1 MLRPPSMRSSLSRLA
16 RRPLLYLVF
25 SASVFWAGAFY
36 LAPRGTAAALERV
49 SMASVLGA
57 LLLTSTNLLLRFMRW
72 HFLLRR
78 CRLYPPTRES
88 LALFTAALPMALTP
102 LYLGE
107 LVKPWVLKQRHGF
120 PLRASLTVVLFERFL
135 DLLALA
141 VLAAV
146 GAPGG
151 LTRTIAGVAALVLGA
166 LMLMR
171 GALLRLL
178 HLAARLRFLHALS
191 GVLRPSAAALH
202 ALAEPRALMQ
212 ALVPTFLAWALAG
225 ATLPLLGRGLAGAP
239 GPVSGTALYA
249 AATLAGAATGLPGGI
264 GALELTL
271 GAALR
276 RGGLAA
282 EDAAA
287 LVLLVRLSTLWFAFA
302 LGAVVLFTRFRRY
315 LTFEDGPERG
325 HFEELSSIYDA
336 QIPPH
341 VAERLLGRKVDLME
355 RSLRRAGRAGARGL
369 DLGCG
374 TGWYSRDL
382 ERRGF
387 RITSLDRSEGQAGR
401 ARERRGARAAVAVG
415 DAVRLPFR
423 DGVFDFAYAINVIH
437 HLPDRS
443 AQAEALGE
451 LRRVLRPGGSC
462 FLHEINVAN
471 PLFRLYMVYVFPVLR
486 DIDQGNELWL
496 GARDGFD
503 GFRREA
509 VAFFTFLPDFLPAGL
524 LRLLGPLE
532 RALERSPLR
541 SWSAHFMVEYKKG
554 PAGGSKLEA

>member
-1 MLRPPSMRSSLSRLA
+1 MSSGLSRLA
-16 RRPLLYLVF
+16 RRPLLYVVF
-25 SASVFWAGAFY
+25 SVSAFWAAAFY
-36 LAPRGTAAALERV
+36 FAPRGTLAALERV
-49 SMASVLGA
+49 PAASVLGA
-57 LLLTSTNLLLRFMRW
+57 LLLTCANLLLRFMRW

-107 LVKPWVLKQRHGF
+107 LVKPWVLKRRHGF
-120 PLRASLTVVLFERFL
+120 PLSASLTVVLFERFL
-135 DLLALA
+135 DVLALA
-141 VLAAV
+141 VLAAAL
-146 GAPGG
+146 APGG
-151 LTRTIAGVAALVLGA
+151 ATRTIAGVAALALGA
-166 LMLMR
+166 LVLMR
-171 GALLRLL
+171 GALLRLF
-178 HLAARLRFLHALS
+178 HLAARVRFLHAVS
-191 GVLRPSAAALH
+191 GALRPSAAALH
-202 ALAEPRALMQ
+202 ALAEPRALAQ

-225 ATLPLLGRGLAGAP
+225 ATLPLLGRGLPGAP
-239 GPVSGTALYA
+239 GPSSGIGLYA

-282 EDAAA
+282 GDAAA
-287 LVLLVRLSTLWFAFA
+287 LVLLVRLATLWFAFA

-315 LTFEDGPERG
+315 LTFEVEPERA
-325 HFEELSSIYDA
+325 HFEELSSVYDA

-341 VAERLLGRKVDLME
+341 MAERLLGRKVDLIE
-355 RSLRRAGRAGARGL
+355 RALRRAGREGAHGL

-401 ARERRGARAAVAVG
+401 ARERRDARGAVAVG

-437 HLPDRS
+437 HLPDRR
-443 AQAEALGE
+443 AQTVALAE
-451 LRRVLRPGGSC
+451 LRRVLRPGGS
-462 FLHEINVAN
+462 FFVHEINVVN
-471 PLFRLYMVYVFPVLR
+471 PVFRLYMVYVFPVIR

-496 GARDGFD
+496 GPRDRFEGFQGGD
-503 GFRREA
+503 A
-509 VAFFTFLPDFLPAGL
+509 VFFTFLPDFLPAGL
-524 LRLLGPLE
+524 VRLLAPLE
-532 RALERSPLR
+532 RALERSRLR
-541 SWSAHFMVEYKKG
+541 SWSAHFM
-554 PAGGSKLEA
+554 LELRKSEKRPDRSAAASDP